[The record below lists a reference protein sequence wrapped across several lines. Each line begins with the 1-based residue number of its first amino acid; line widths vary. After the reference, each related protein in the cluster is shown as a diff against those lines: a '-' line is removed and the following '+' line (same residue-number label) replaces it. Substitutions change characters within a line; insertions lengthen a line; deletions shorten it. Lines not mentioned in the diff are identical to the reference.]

1 MKYCVAPMTERGGS
15 SIIATSSIAGSIGF
29 PGLAAY
35 VASKHAVNGLVK
47 TAALELAAV
56 GIRVNGIAPG
66 LIDNRMLASIADQL
80 APGAAESVIDG
91 IMPQVPLQRL
101 GRSEEIAQLA
111 LFLASDESSYCTGSV
126 HAMDGG
132 YLAA

>member
-1 MKYCVAPMTERGGS
+1 MQDQVKRLSHALGKT
-15 SIIATSSIAGSIGF
+15 
-29 PGLAAY
+29 
-35 VASKHAVNGLVK
+35 AVNGLVK

-56 GIRVNGIAPG
+56 GIRVNGIARG

-111 LFLASDESSYCTGSV
+111 LFLASDECFMTGQNLQVNGGLTLRRNPTTAEIENSV
-126 HAMDGG
+126 T
-132 YLAA
+132 AAKARDE